1 MWIYELYL
9 LGIYICVYKHLSA
22 KSTLIEPLLMIMFL
36 EVTCIL
42 ISRILIFN
50 MLILRFHQSVCVSIQ
65 LLPVLLCLLHFGV
78 FIDIIVIHHWCML
91 MNRFLREFYLQLVKC
106 WWDLNSVI
114 TFLWLKFDVL
124 ESLLV
129 YNYWL
134 MLFASFFIVYVYDVT
149 DVTQRALLEYL
160 STNVPVCESN

>member
-1 MWIYELYL
+1 MNYR
-9 LGIYICVYKHLSA
+9 YIYKHVST
-22 KSTLIEPLLMIMFL
+22 KSTLIEPLLWLCFGSYL
-36 EVTCIL
+36 Y

-65 LLPVLLCLLHFGV
+65 LLPVLFCLLYFGV

-91 MNRFLREFYLQLVKC
+91 INRFRRELYLQLVKC
-106 WWDLNSVI
+106 WWDFKNSVI

-124 ESLLV
+124 ESLLI

>member
-1 MWIYELYL
+1 MY
-9 LGIYICVYKHLSA
+9 
-22 KSTLIEPLLMIMFL
+22 
-36 EVTCIL
+36 

-160 STNVPVCESN
+160 STNVPVCTSMWKQLNLGILLNVFGSTVKGVICKRWWLSTRFL